1 MSLPVVLRAEA
12 EAEFDEAFDFHENAR
27 PGRGVRFA
35 DRVRRVLRRIA
46 VRPLAHRVVMADL
59 RRAVVPK
66 LPYCVYYRA
75 DAIRVEVLAVFHTS
89 RDPSIW
95 QGRI

>member
-12 EAEFDEAFDFHENAR
+12 EAEFDEAFDFHETAR

-35 DRVRRVLRRIA
+35 NLVRRVFLRIDA
-46 VRPLAHRVVMADL
+46 RPQAHRVVMANV

-66 LPYCVYYRA
+66 FPYCVYYRA
-75 DAIRVEVLAVFHTS
+75 DATRVEVLAVFHTS

-95 QGRI
+95 QGRV